1 MGALMCATH
10 SGRIASVMSPE
21 IITSNMTFIMLWIF
35 LIPAL
40 QRCNKVRPTQHDL
53 WWMRYQ
59 MQQRN
64 SLANAHNNTTWGKW
78 RYINC
83 NSVPFWNKLAFL
95 KVARLLKIF
104 EVFSKIFFFLSLCL
118 TTTALSKVSGSQQ
131 TKANE
136 AFTGVRRR
144 QVTDL
149 SALPI
154 RGV

>member
-83 NSVPFWNKLAFL
+83 NSVPFEISWLSYRLHVYWKYL
-95 KVARLLKIF
+95 KCFQR
-104 EVFSKIFFFLSLCL
+104 FFLSFFVFDYNRAKQSFRF
-118 TTTALSKVSGSQQ
+118 TANKSKRSLYRSSPKTGHRFVSA
-131 TKANE
+131 TN
-136 AFTGVRRR
+136 
-144 QVTDL
+144 
-149 SALPI
+149 
-154 RGV
+154 

>member
-10 SGRIASVMSPE
+10 SGRIAWVMSPE

-104 EVFSKIFFFLSLCL
+104 EVFSKIFFSFFVFDNNRTKQSFRFTANKSKRSLYRSSPK
-118 TTTALSKVSGSQQ
+118 TGHRFVSA
-131 TKANE
+131 TN
-136 AFTGVRRR
+136 
-144 QVTDL
+144 
-149 SALPI
+149 
-154 RGV
+154 